1 MNIIYDW
8 LVVFSFWIV
17 VNSALLFVISI
28 GKIILPLGIF
38 SLILWLTTGRENI
51 FKDKILRKIIK
62 YISYAYIILTFLA
75 LFPNFFIPSLINILN
90 PLLLCFIGY
99 IGIIIDVIILYYLY
113 IKIKQFIQFLN
124 L

>member
-8 LVVFSFWIV
+8 LIVFSFWIV
-17 VNSALLFVISI
+17 VNSARLFVISI

-51 FKDKILRKIIK
+51 FKDRILRKIIK

-75 LFPNFFIPSLINILN
+75 LFPNFFTLSIINILDS
-90 PLLLCFIGY
+90 LLLCFIGY
-99 IGIIIDVIILYYLY
+99 IGIITDIIILYYLY
-113 IKIKQFIQFLN
+113 IKIKQFI
-124 L
+124 